1 MTRPFFLWYTKCMIY
16 FIVAFIVFILVLY
29 FHRDKRVSV
38 RYLLATG
45 MLYILAII
53 SMILYLSKDTF
64 YYNIIKNYFSLPDSV
79 WKAMM
84 FTPLPKSWILRGL
97 NFFSLSTIW
106 MGTHFSLTY
115 CSFADRKSISWLMK
129 FISVFLITEFIFYD
143 PFAGKTV
150 YLLLYPAFL
159 NTAQYNA
166 LLSVTHNITEIF
178 NNGIVLISILNLFLQ
193 NRQIYSFPYFKY
205 FALGESISYT
215 LLMISYLVLFW
226 QLPVHPIR
234 FSRISGY
241 TVYTSLPLFQDYLIY
256 HIFPYYLLLATLI
269 MCVSVILLSSFCRKV
284 NDDSF
289 SLSGR
294 IDAANTTSKA
304 FCHYMKNELLA
315 IQAEIR
321 LLDVPEENRGDL
333 THISERCQNLYQR
346 LDVIHR
352 STKAST
358 LTLENAD
365 LEALIHRIVSRMSA
379 ELTDFHVSVN
389 VVDNVPPAFLDADY
403 FEQAIHNL
411 VTNAVDAMSDLPPER
426 KSLIF
431 TLRSLDQWIA
441 LSISDTGLGIRPQNL
456 SHIFEPF
463 FTSHPIAE
471 HWGIGLTVTHQIIQA
486 HKGRISVE
494 SKEGKGTTFQILLPD
509 LRDYAKTEPERKRKC
524 LIH

>member
-1 MTRPFFLWYTKCMIY
+1 MLYLLS
-16 FIVAFIVFILVLY
+16 AFILLIVFLSIQKD
-29 FHRDKRVSV
+29 RRASI
-38 RYLLATG
+38 RYLLGTG
-45 MLYILAII
+45 LLYFAAVLFML
-53 SMILYLSKDTF
+53 LYLSKDVR
-64 YYNIIKNYFSLPDSV
+64 YYNITRNYFLLSESL
-79 WKAMM
+79 WKDLM
-84 FTPLPKSWILRGL
+84 FVPLSRNLILRAL
-97 NFFSLSTIW
+97 NLFSLSAIY
-106 MGTHFSLTY
+106 MGCRFSVVYT
-115 CSFADRKSISWLMK
+115 SRSAKSRSEKLLRSLGI
-129 FISVFLITEFIFYD
+129 FLLLEWILYD
-143 PFAGKTV
+143 PLTEK
-150 YLLLYPAFL
+150 LLYLFFYPDLMSAGTYEMFL
-159 NTAQYNA
+159 QGIHLLTALVNNA
-166 LLSVTHNITEIF
+166 AVIA
-178 NNGIVLISILNLFLQ
+178 SILNLFRPR
-193 NRQIYSFPYFKY
+193 NQIYSFPYFKY
-205 FALGESISYT
+205 FAYGETAGYT
-215 LLMISYLVLFW
+215 LIMIAYLILFGM
-226 QLPVHPIR
+226 LPMHPIR
-234 FSRISGY
+234 FSRFSGY
-241 TVYTSLPLFQDYLIY
+241 TTYISLPLYDNNMLYI
-256 HIFPYYLLLATLI
+256 IFPWYLLCATLTI
-269 MCVSVILLSSFCRKV
+269 CLSIVMLFRFSRKV
-284 NDDSF
+284 SAENF
-289 SLSGR
+289 SISSR
-294 IDAANTTSKA
+294 IDAANTTSKS

-333 THISERCQNLYQR
+333 AHINERCQNLYQR

-365 LEALIHRIVSRMSA
+365 LEALLHRIVSRMSA

-426 KSLIF
+426 KNLIF
-431 TLRSLDQWIA
+431 TLRSLEPWIA

-524 LIH
+524 LIHRSKS